1 MTAYGKTPRLSEWL
15 GWVGSCL
22 SALRRRMHRSG
33 HGYGVLT
40 RPTAGLSLSPC
51 PSAQT
56 LSMIS
61 ATFQSADRA
70 DAAAIASLH
79 AKSWQDAYRSILD
92 PNFLAGPIEAD
103 RLTLWSDRLADPA
116 PSLIVQTARGSAHQ
130 LIGFIAAFRDH
141 DPRWGSWVD
150 NLHVAPEMRGQKIGE
165 RLLRSMAQNL
175 ASQGTDNG
183 LYLWV
188 FEANQAGLR
197 FYQRLGG
204 KVVEHDT
211 SRIPA
216 ASGKTI
222 LRVHWPTLSAL
233 A

>member
-1 MTAYGKTPRLSEWL
+1 
-15 GWVGSCL
+15 
-22 SALRRRMHRSG
+22 
-33 HGYGVLT
+33 
-40 RPTAGLSLSPC
+40 
-51 PSAQT
+51 
-56 LSMIS
+56 MIS
-61 ATFQSADRA
+61 ATIQSADRA

-79 AKSWQDAYRSILD
+79 AKSWRDAYRSILNPD
-92 PNFLAGPIEAD
+92 FLAGPIEDD
-103 RLTLWSDRLADPA
+103 RLALWSNRLADPA
-116 PSLIVQTARGSAHQ
+116 PSLIVETARGPDHQ
-130 LIGFIAAFRDH
+130 LFGFIAVFRGH

-150 NLHVAPEMRGQKIGE
+150 NLHVTPEMRGQKIGE
-165 RLLRSMAQNL
+165 RLLRSVAQNL

-204 KVVEHDT
+204 EVVEHDT

-222 LRVHWPTLSAL
+222 LRVHWRTLSAL